1 MHLESD
7 HEATLYARNVY
18 SREGNSIKIMSC
30 TMNPKLQCMR
40 ETIVLEKEIHQTSCG
55 VTYVKYEKPL
65 LGSGNIFRLNLS
77 QLLYLRV
84 VQGGGNN
91 QD

>member
-1 MHLESD
+1 MWCNMHLESD
-7 HEATLYARNVY
+7 YEATLYARNVY

-55 VTYVKYEKPL
+55 VTYVKCEKQFIDEKPYVL
-65 LGSGNIFRLNLS
+65 KHATKE
-77 QLLYLRV
+77 
-84 VQGGGNN
+84 
-91 QD
+91 